1 MAKDLLVGSTGFV
14 GGNLA
19 AKHAF
24 AAVCHST
31 DIAAQFG
38 AKPDLC
44 VYAGVRAAMFLS
56 NAAPDA
62 DSCILYTSPV
72 PPDRARSRMPFSA

>member
-38 AKPDLC
+38 AT
-44 VYAGVRAAMFLS
+44 VS
-56 NAAPDA
+56 
-62 DSCILYTSPV
+62 YTHLTLPTN
-72 PPDRARSRMPFSA
+72 

>member
-38 AKPDLC
+38 A
-44 VYAGVRAAMFLS
+44 
-56 NAAPDA
+56 
-62 DSCILYTSPV
+62 
-72 PPDRARSRMPFSA
+72 